1 MSKLDAFIAD
11 VKQSFPDDRLTYQKG
26 IATFHPENG
35 AEAAALFRM
44 ANQARQQLFITGFG
58 NQIDPV
64 GEKFADLMTLRSDR
78 LNTLLK
84 VAAGDFYIEV
94 GAGYPLRELNQEL
107 SEYGLFL
114 PHSDLPYVGS
124 IAGAIAV
131 GLTAQRGTQPLPLSR
146 YLIMAEIATPTGD
159 LIKPGSACF
168 KSVSGFDI
176 VKIYFSS
183 WGMLG
188 MIVTVTLRVLPFS
201 IKDEYN
207 TLVQNAIDYRKF
219 YQLYQE
225 PEENISA
232 RYSLRI
238 KSKFDPKNILPLIAV

>member
-1 MSKLDAFIAD
+1 VSRLDAFIAE
-11 VKQSFPDDRLTYQKG
+11 VKKRFPDDRLTYQKG
-26 IATFHPENG
+26 VATFHPENG

-44 ANQARQQLFITGFG
+44 ANQTGQQLFITGFG

-78 LNTLLK
+78 LNTLLR
-84 VAAGDFYIEV
+84 VAADDFYIEV

-131 GLTAQRGTQPLPLSR
+131 GLSAQRGTQLLPLSR
-146 YLIMAEIATPTGD
+146 YLIMAEIATATGD

-188 MIVTVTLRVLPFS
+188 MIMTVTLRVLPLS
-201 IKDEYN
+201 VKAEYSD
-207 TLVQNAIDYRKF
+207 LVQNAVDYRKF
-219 YQLYQE
+219 CQLYLN
-225 PEENISA
+225 PGGHLSA
-232 RYSLRI
+232 RFSLKI
-238 KSKFDPKNILPLIAV
+238 KSRFDPNNILPLIAV